1 MLVMASLSALAAM
14 GLQIGP
20 LLAGAG
26 VVGIAV
32 GFGAQTLV
40 RDILSGIFFLLDDA
54 FRVGEHIE
62 SGGIR
67 GTVESFSLRS
77 VKLRHL
83 NGQLHT
89 VPFGDLKA
97 ITNYSRD
104 WVVET
109 LQLVVTYDTDLEL
122 LEDVVAAVSAELMD
136 DPAIGPEMIEP
147 LRSLGVQAMV
157 DTGMQIGMMFKT
169 RPGRQFAVRRAVFSR
184 IKLAFA
190 ARGIR
195 IASTLALQLAQ
206 RHGRRPSDLED
217 QVPEPTTAHPYSD
230 AAGA

>member
-1 MLVMASLSALAAM
+1 
-14 GLQIGP
+14 
-20 LLAGAG
+20 
-26 VVGIAV
+26 
-32 GFGAQTLV
+32 
-40 RDILSGIFFLLDDA
+40 
-54 FRVGEHIE
+54 
-62 SGGIR
+62 
-67 GTVESFSLRS
+67 
-77 VKLRHL
+77 
-83 NGQLHT
+83 
-89 VPFGDLKA
+89 
-97 ITNYSRD
+97 
-104 WVVET
+104 
-109 LQLVVTYDTDLEL
+109 
-122 LEDVVAAVSAELMD
+122 
-136 DPAIGPEMIEP
+136 MIEP

>member
-1 MLVMASLSALAAM
+1 L
-14 GLQIGP
+14 
-20 LLAGAG
+20 
-26 VVGIAV
+26 
-32 GFGAQTLV
+32 
-40 RDILSGIFFLLDDA
+40 
-54 FRVGEHIE
+54 
-62 SGGIR
+62 
-67 GTVESFSLRS
+67 
-77 VKLRHL
+77 
-83 NGQLHT
+83 
-89 VPFGDLKA
+89 
-97 ITNYSRD
+97 
-104 WVVET
+104 
-109 LQLVVTYDTDLEL
+109 TYDTDLEL
-122 LEDVVAAVSAELMD
+122 LEAVVAAVSAELMA

-206 RHGRRPSDLED
+206 RHGRRSSDPED
-217 QVPEPTTAHPYSD
+217 QVPEPATAHPYSD